1 MRQPN
6 RPPMNA
12 QLDAIIVD
20 DEAPAREVLHSQLE
34 RHCPFIRVIDQAPNA
49 RIGYDAIRSGRP
61 HIVFVDIR
69 MPFESGLDLVDRFD
83 DRDFYVVFYT
93 TYQDYAIDA
102 IRRQAFD
109 YLLKPIDPVDLQA
122 CAERIR
128 EHYRI
133 KMIENGDFHRKLE
146 ITTSGQRHFIRHS
159 EILHVEASGSYA
171 CIYKSDGGRLMVS
184 KNLKY
189 VESLINNSKFVR
201 VHNSQLVHLNKIR
214 QCNYRTNSI
223 TLVNGKEIALAVRKR
238 EDLRRRMAELLSNEN
253 DGGFN
258 AAVA

>member
-1 MRQPN
+1 
-6 RPPMNA
+6 
-12 QLDAIIVD
+12 
-20 DEAPAREVLHSQLE
+20 
-34 RHCPFIRVIDQAPNA
+34 
-49 RIGYDAIRSGRP
+49 
-61 HIVFVDIR
+61 

-133 KMIENGDFHRKLE
+133 KMLENGDFHRKLE

-171 CIYKSDGGRLMVS
+171 CIYKTDGGRLMVS
-184 KNLKY
+184 KNPKY

-253 DGGFN
+253 DGGFS

>member
-1 MRQPN
+1 MRIFDFVALQETPAMRQPN

-69 MPFESGLDLVDRFD
+69 MPFESGLDLIDRFD

-133 KMIENGDFHRKLE
+133 KMNENGDFHRKLE

-171 CIYKSDGGRLMVS
+171 CIYKTDGASSAFSFSVLGIRHFS
-184 KNLKY
+184 KCRRF
-189 VESLINNSKFVR
+189 SSA
-201 VHNSQLVHLNKIR
+201 
-214 QCNYRTNSI
+214 T
-223 TLVNGKEIALAVRKR
+223 GAL
-238 EDLRRRMAELLSNEN
+238 
-253 DGGFN
+253 G
-258 AAVA
+258 

>member
-1 MRQPN
+1 
-6 RPPMNA
+6 MNA

-69 MPFESGLDLVDRFD
+69 MPFESGLDLIDRFD

-109 YLLKPIDPVDLQA
+109 YLLKPIDLSI
-122 CAERIR
+122 C
-128 EHYRI
+128 
-133 KMIENGDFHRKLE
+133 KLVQ
-146 ITTSGQRHFIRHS
+146 S
-159 EILHVEASGSYA
+159 ASASIIA
-171 CIYKSDGGRLMVS
+171 S
-184 KNLKY
+184 K
-189 VESLINNSKFVR
+189 
-201 VHNSQLVHLNKIR
+201 
-214 QCNYRTNSI
+214 
-223 TLVNGKEIALAVRKR
+223 
-238 EDLRRRMAELLSNEN
+238 
-253 DGGFN
+253 
-258 AAVA
+258 